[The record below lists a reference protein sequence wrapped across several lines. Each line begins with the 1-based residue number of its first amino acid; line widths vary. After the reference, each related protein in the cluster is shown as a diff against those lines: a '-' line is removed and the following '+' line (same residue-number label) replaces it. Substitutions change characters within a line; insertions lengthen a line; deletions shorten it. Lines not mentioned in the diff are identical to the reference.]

1 MSPLDALAIFLLAAG
16 AASVQSLTG
25 IGFGLTIVPP
35 LIFIV
40 GAKDAVVVSN
50 MLGVVLSMG
59 LLTRIHGAVNW
70 RMASTLF
77 TAALAGMPLG
87 LWVLLAVDAK
97 ALQVVIAC
105 TVILFTLM
113 LARGLRLHVA
123 GPAGDAFVGLLSG
136 LLRTSTSMSGPPVI
150 IYMQGRQMD
159 SANFRSTVTAFFVMS
174 GLVGI
179 GLFALSGRIDRDVLT
194 AAGAGLP
201 AVALGLVVGQLLY
214 ERVDE
219 GRFRLAVQ
227 VILVG
232 SAIVALAGALIG

>member
-35 LIFIV
+35 LIFVI
-40 GAKDAVVVSN
+40 GTKEAVVVSN

-59 LLTRIHGAVNW
+59 LLTRIHQAVDW

-77 TAALAGMPLG
+77 VAAIAGMPLG
-87 LWVLLAVDAK
+87 LWLLLAVDAK
-97 ALQVVIAC
+97 TLQVVIAC
-105 TVILFTLM
+105 TVIVFTIL

-123 GPAGDAFVGLLSG
+123 GLAGDATVGLLSG
-136 LLRTSTSMSGPPVI
+136 VLRTSTSMSGPPVI

-159 SANFRSTVTAFFVMS
+159 STRFRSTVTAFFVMS

-179 GLFALSGRIDRDVLT
+179 GLFAIGGRVDGEALT
-194 AAGAGLP
+194 AFSAGLP
-201 AVALGLVVGQLLY
+201 AVGLGLVTGQLLY
-214 ERVDE
+214 KRVDE

-232 SAIVALAGALIG
+232 SAIAALAGALVG